1 MTKNQCHLVSAA
13 MPQRSLKSRLDR
25 FIHAPQTEIALVL
38 LILLSVILVIAEIV
52 LENTSPSYRL
62 IHALQVGLTLVF
74 MVELAIRYSIARN
87 KRRFFRNYCLDLIAV
102 FPFPPA
108 LEILRLLRLLRLL
121 RVGILLNRNLHRLSS
136 TFTVSWGAQL
146 GILSIVG
153 LIVLVGA
160 LAIYLLERGQN
171 SAFNSLGDALWWS
184 FFTLVSGE
192 PIGGEPKTNA
202 GRLVT
207 LLVMMGGLTTFA
219 VLTGVISAV
228 MVQRLRSVMEAK
240 SLELDELR
248 NHIVICGWNRSGHL
262 LIEELQADPAM
273 RRRPIVVVAEFAETP
288 ERELKRIDRSLIHF
302 YVGDYTMID
311 VLESVGIYYAS
322 RAILLADATH
332 PRSDQDRDARTVL
345 AALTIEKLQPSIYT
359 CAQLLDRKNNVQ
371 LRSAGVEDVIVADE
385 LASHL
390 IATSARN
397 KGSVEMMAEL
407 LTVRIGN
414 QIYKIPVPAA
424 WEGLTF
430 WAATERLKTEADAI
444 LVAVEQMTEGRR
456 KTQVNPPKHERLK
469 LNDYLIVIARS
480 QPKLQ

>member
-1 MTKNQCHLVSAA
+1 
-13 MPQRSLKSRLDR
+13 MPQRSLKFRLDR
-25 FIHAPQTEIALVL
+25 FIHAPQTEMALAL
-38 LILLSVILVIAEIV
+38 LILVSVILVIAEIV
-52 LENTSPSYRL
+52 LENRSPSYRL
-62 IHALQVGLTLVF
+62 ISTLQGGLTLVF
-74 MVELAIRYSIARN
+74 VVELAIRYSIARN
-87 KRRFFRNYCLDLIAV
+87 KRRFFRNYWLDLIAV

-160 LAIYLLERGQN
+160 LAIYLLEGGQN
-171 SAFNSLGDALWWS
+171 PAFNSLGDALWWS
-184 FFTLVSGE
+184 FFTLVAGE

-248 NHIVICGWNRSGHL
+248 NHIVICGWNRSAHL

-273 RRRPIVVVAEFAETP
+273 RHKPIVVVAEFAETP
-288 ERELKRIDRSLIHF
+288 EREIKQIDRSLIHF

-371 LRSAGVEDVIVADE
+371 LRTAGVEDVIVADE

-414 QIYKIPVPAA
+414 QIYKIPVPEA

-444 LVAVEQMTEGRR
+444 LVAVEQMAEGRR
-456 KTQVNPPKHERLK
+456 KTLVNPPKHERLK

-480 QPKLQ
+480 QPKLE

>member
-1 MTKNQCHLVSAA
+1 
-13 MPQRSLKSRLDR
+13 MPQRSLKFRLDR
-25 FIHAPQTEIALVL
+25 FIHAPQTEMALAL
-38 LILLSVILVIAEIV
+38 LILVSIILVIAEIV
-52 LENTSPSYRL
+52 LENRSPTYRL
-62 IHALQVGLTLVF
+62 ISTLQGGLTLVF

-87 KRRFFRNYCLDLIAV
+87 KRRFFRNYWLDLIAV

-121 RVGILLNRNLHRLSS
+121 RVGILLNRNLHRLS

-160 LAIYLLERGQN
+160 LAIYLLEGGQN
-171 SAFNSLGDALWWS
+171 PAFNSLGDALWWS
-184 FFTLVSGE
+184 FLTLVAGE

-248 NHIVICGWNRSGHL
+248 NHIVICGWNRSAHL

-273 RRRPIVVVAEFAETP
+273 RHKPIVVVAEFAETP
-288 ERELKRIDRSLIHF
+288 ERELKQIDRSLIHF

-371 LRSAGVEDVIVADE
+371 LRTAGVEDVIVADE

-414 QIYKIPVPAA
+414 QIYKIPVPTA

-456 KTQVNPPKHERLK
+456 KTLVNPPKHERLK

-480 QPKLQ
+480 QPKLK